1 MAKKM
6 ILTLVVISPGDL
18 QNGILALMTTVP
30 QLGAVLV
37 AEDIESTLRMVE
49 NHQPA
54 LVIMDTV
61 STQAC
66 EVIWKIKRQWPQI
79 HLIALV
85 EDIDQQKEATAASA
99 DRVLVKGFSA
109 QKLVEIIEDLTRV
122 DKNLTQS
129 KDQAKDMQ
137 LKEE

>member
-1 MAKKM
+1 MANQSN
-6 ILTLVVISPGDL
+6 LTLVVINPGDL
-18 QNGILALMTTVP
+18 QNGILALMTTIP
-30 QLGAVLV
+30 QLGALLV

-61 STQAC
+61 SPPSC
-66 EVIWKIKRQWPQI
+66 EMIRKIKRQWSQI

-85 EDIDQQKEATAASA
+85 EDIDQQAEATASGA
-99 DRVLVKGFSA
+99 DRVLIKGFPA
-109 QKLVEIIEDLTRV
+109 QKLVEIVEDLTHIEN
-122 DKNLTQS
+122 NLTQS
-129 KDQAKDMQ
+129 KDEAKEMQ

>member
-1 MAKKM
+1 MANQT

-18 QNGILALMTTVP
+18 QNGILALMTTIP

-49 NHQPA
+49 NHQPV

-61 STQAC
+61 SPQVC
-66 EVIWKIKRQWPQI
+66 DVIRKIRSQWPQI

-85 EDIDQQKEATAASA
+85 EDIDQQKEATASGA
-99 DRVLVKGFSA
+99 DCVLIKGFPA
-109 QKLVEIIEDLTRV
+109 QKLVEIIEDLINI
-122 DKNLTQS
+122 DKN
-129 KDQAKDMQ
+129 
-137 LKEE
+137 

>member
-1 MAKKM
+1 MANQM

-66 EVIWKIKRQWPQI
+66 EVIGKIKNQWPQI

-85 EDIDQQKEATAASA
+85 EDIDQQKEATASGA
-99 DRVLVKGFSA
+99 DRVLIKGFPA
-109 QKLVEIIEDLTRV
+109 QKLVEIIEDLINI
-122 DKNLTQS
+122 DKKLP
-129 KDQAKDMQ
+129 QAKEHEKDM
-137 LKEE
+137 

>member
-1 MAKKM
+1 MGNQSL
-6 ILTLVVISPGDL
+6 LTLVVISPGDL
-18 QNGILALMTTVP
+18 QNGILALMTTIP

-54 LVIMDTV
+54 LVIMDTS

-66 EVIWKIKRQWPQI
+66 EMIRKIKRQWPQI
-79 HLIALV
+79 RLIALV
-85 EDIDQQKEATAASA
+85 EDIDQQEGATVSGA
-99 DRVLVKGFSA
+99 DRVLIKGFPA
-109 QKLVEIIEDLTRV
+109 QKLVEIVEDLTHIE
-122 DKNLTQS
+122 KNLTQS
-129 KDQAKDMQ
+129 KDEAKEMQ

>member
-1 MAKKM
+1 MANQSN
-6 ILTLVVISPGDL
+6 LTLVVISPGDL
-18 QNGILALMTTVP
+18 QNGILALMTTIP
-30 QLGAVLV
+30 QLGTVLV

-61 STQAC
+61 STQTC
-66 EVIWKIKRQWPQI
+66 EVLRKIKSQWPQI

-85 EDIDQQKEATAASA
+85 EDIDQQKEATESGA
-99 DRVLVKGFSA
+99 DHVLIKGFPA
-109 QKLVEIIEDLTRV
+109 QKLVEIVEDLIHT

-129 KDQAKDMQ
+129 KDETEDMQ